1 MKAPL
6 SLMLVLGC
14 ALAAPA
20 PSDACPGT
28 PSVAEARPP
37 DRSVVLPKEG
47 WALFEVPGH
56 GRGTPW
62 RAEVFD
68 QGGRRRSTPDVISL
82 GPDHVAVL
90 LARLRPGVQLQ
101 LHLSLDGAQLFNVP
115 IVNDGRYDHVG
126 PTTPEVLELF
136 ARPAEPTPCDDSGW
150 WVHARFTA
158 SQDERAVSGYL
169 LLEQDDRGQWVS
181 VGAALHPLTD
191 NSAALELV
199 TLVPRDGR
207 HCYKLAAVDYA
218 VNISRPSDPVC
229 LDFNARPFDAGVPQD
244 AGPADA
250 SGQVDAGDA
259 PDAGLSAQPA
269 SQPPSSDSGCR
280 CLLPQSTDNRP
291 ALLSL
296 AALFGLALRR
306 SARRRRR
313 AP

>member
-1 MKAPL
+1 MKRLLAVTL
-6 SLMLVLGC
+6 ALGC
-14 ALAAPA
+14 TVAAPA
-20 PSDACPGT
+20 PAGACPGT
-28 PSVAEARPP
+28 ASVAAARPP

-101 LHLSLDGAQLFNVP
+101 LRLSLDGTPLFNVP
-115 IVNDGRYDHVG
+115 IINDGRHDHVG

-136 ARPAEPTPCDDSGW
+136 ARPAEPTPCEDSGW
-150 WVHARFTA
+150 WVHARFA
-158 SQDERAVSGYL
+158 PSRDERAVSGYL
-169 LLEQDDRGQWVS
+169 LLEQDDREQWVS
-181 VGAALHPLTD
+181 IGAALQPL
-191 NSAALELV
+191 SAAEPPLELV
-199 TLVPRDGR
+199 TFVPRDGR

-229 LDFNARPFDAGVPQD
+229 LDFNARPFDGGVPQD
-244 AGPADA
+244 AGGADA
-250 SGQVDAGDA
+250 AGQLDAGAA
-259 PDAGLSAQPA
+259 PDAGRPAQPGP
-269 SQPPSSDSGCR
+269 QPQSSELGCR
-280 CLLPQSTDNRP
+280 CLRPHNTDGP
-291 ALLSL
+291 LALLSL
-296 AALFGLALRR
+296 SALFGLAFRR

-313 AP
+313 CA